1 VKYRQRIN
9 GEKDMNRPLF
19 ANFIY
24 LLVIAAMLAFD
35 ITGLLNMTLY
45 RDALKSDRLVIGV
58 MFGVLFISCLY
69 FRWNRKNDRF
79 SNSYF
84 LLIGYIYI
92 ISIIN
97 SLFSPIDKI
106 DYLTMAMPLMMF
118 MSSRAS
124 TLKVNFR
131 FQRLCLIFGFV
142 LLFYYYYSSKTLVT
156 QTNVMDYYHNNS
168 SYYLLYLLP
177 LLLCNPKDIVKWGSI
192 FIVAIVVFTSTKRG
206 GSIAFLFS
214 ILIYLYTR
222 YFIQGDKR
230 NRLIDR
236 LAVFVLIVFAG
247 FIVYSFLESSIDV
260 LMDRIGDNN
269 DQGERGRMTIYQTVL
284 AMISSSAP
292 EKMLFGHGWNQVIVD
307 NPIGLSAHNDFLECI
322 YDFGFIGF
330 LLLIYFFYQLIR
342 YSIRLVKTHSSYG
355 PPMAVASAILFVNS
369 MVSHILIYPAFAI
382 TFALFFG
389 YVTGMES
396 INKTK

>member
-1 VKYRQRIN
+1 
-9 GEKDMNRPLF
+9 MNRTIF
-19 ANFIY
+19 GGFVY

-45 RDALKSDRLVIGV
+45 RDALKSDRLVIGIL
-58 MFGVLFISCLY
+58 FGVLFISCLY

-79 SNSYF
+79 STSYF
-84 LLIGYIYI
+84 VLIGYIYI
-92 ISIIN
+92 ISLFN

-118 MSSRAS
+118 ISSRAS
-124 TLKVNFR
+124 TLKVNSR
-131 FQRLCLIFGFV
+131 FQRLCFILSFV

-192 FIVAIVVFTSTKRG
+192 FFVAVVVFTSTKRG

-214 ILIYLYTR
+214 ILVYLYTH
-222 YFIQGDKR
+222 YIIQADKR
-230 NRLIDR
+230 NRLIER
-236 LAVFVLIVFAG
+236 LAVFVLIVFASY
-247 FIVYSFLESSIDV
+247 IVYSFFGSSIDV

-269 DQGERGRMTIYQTVL
+269 DQGERGRLTIYQTVL
-284 AMISSSAP
+284 MMISSSAP
-292 EKMLFGHGWNQVIVD
+292 EKMLFGHGFNQVIVD

-330 LLLIYFFYQLIR
+330 FLLIYFFYQLIR
-342 YSIRLVKTHSSYG
+342 YSIRLVKAHSSYG
-355 PPMAVASAILFVNS
+355 PPMAVASAILCVNS

-382 TFALFFG
+382 IFAMFFG
-389 YVTGMES
+389 YVSGMDTL
-396 INKTK
+396 NKLK

>member
-1 VKYRQRIN
+1 
-9 GEKDMNRPLF
+9 MNRSLF
-19 ANFIY
+19 ASFIY

-58 MFGVLFISCLY
+58 FFGVLFISCLY

-92 ISIIN
+92 ISVIN

-118 MSSRAS
+118 MASRAS
-124 TLKVNFR
+124 TLKVNSR
-131 FQRLCLIFGFV
+131 FQHLCFIFSFV
-142 LLFYYYYSSKTLVT
+142 LLFYYYYSSKALVT
-156 QTNVMDYYHNNS
+156 QTDVMDYYHNNS

-177 LLLCNPKDIVKWGSI
+177 LLLCNPKDIVKWGSM
-192 FIVAIVVFTSTKRG
+192 VFTSTKRG

-222 YFIQGDKR
+222 YFIQADKR

-236 LAVFVLIVFAG
+236 FAIFVLIVFAS

-284 AMISSSAP
+284 VMISSSTP

-330 LLLIYFFYQLIR
+330 FFLIYFFYQLIR

-382 TFALFFG
+382 IFAMFFG
-389 YVTGMES
+389 YVSGLETIS
-396 INKTK
+396 RTK